1 MYYAT
6 KYEFFKVLL
15 EREEMRTMT
24 RDEYKSAADFW
35 KTKERREMPGE
46 QLKPAVDEFLSS
58 STVCALATGTGA
70 YVRCTPLEYSFH
82 DDKFWIFTEGGEKFI
97 GLAQNNNVSL
107 AVFEKN
113 TDFGSLKSVQVMGI
127 AKIIEPMSEEYLAH
141 AEYKRV
147 SVEVLQNLA
156 DKGQPMHLLCI
167 EPVRI
172 DVLFSDFRKQGY
184 DSRQALNFTRK

>member
-1 MYYAT
+1 
-6 KYEFFKVLL
+6 
-15 EREEMRTMT
+15 MT
-24 RDEYKSAADFW
+24 TDEYKAAADFW
-35 KTKERREMPGE
+35 KTKERSEMPAE
-46 QLKPAVDEFLSS
+46 QLKSAVEEYLCSS
-58 STVCALATGTGA
+58 SVCALATGTGD
-70 YVRCTPLEYSFH
+70 YVRCTPLEYSYH

-97 GLAQNNNVSL
+97 GLAQNNNVSI

-147 SVEVLQNLA
+147 SAEVLQNLA

-167 EPVRI
+167 EPVRM